1 MTAPIITLLPIEELK
16 PYLNNAKLHP
26 EEHVAQ
32 MAASIEQFRFIN
44 PIIIDQNKE
53 IIAGH
58 GRFEAAKKL
67 GLKTVPTLQV
77 DHLSP
82 EEVKAYRLADNQLTL
97 NSGYNYDLLRIEL
110 TELSNMELEFD
121 LEITGFHTA
130 ELDFILD
137 ASAADEAENGD
148 DPVDELPETPTEGRV
163 APGDLWQLGQ
173 HLLYCGDALSSVS
186 YIALFA
192 EEKAQVIITD
202 PPYNVPID
210 GHVCGNGKIKHREF
224 VQASGEMSDAQF
236 LAFLESFMK
245 QCVAYSV
252 DGSLHYIFM
261 DWRHIVAVVTAGKGL
276 YSELKNI
283 CIWNKDNGGM
293 GALYRSKHE
302 MIAVFKHGQKP
313 HINNIKLGKHG
324 RYRTNVWDYKGVNSF
339 GKQQEDLKLHP
350 TVKPVALL
358 IDAIKDCT
366 RRHQLVLD
374 PFAGSGSTLIA
385 CEKAQRKARCIELD
399 PIYCEVILQRWEA
412 HTGQTA
418 VLLKK
423 EMAHG

>member
-1 MTAPIITLLPIEELK
+1 MTAPIITLLPIKELQ

-26 EEHVAQ
+26 EEQVAQ
-32 MAASIEQFRFIN
+32 IAASIDQFGFIN
-44 PIIIDQNKE
+44 PIIIDQKKV

-58 GRFEAAKKL
+58 GRYEAAKKL
-67 GLKTVPTLQV
+67 GLQQVPTLQAA
-77 DHLSP
+77 HLTP

-97 NSGYNYDLLRIEL
+97 NSGYNYDLLRMDL
-110 TELSNMELEFD
+110 TELSSMDMEFD

-137 ASAADEAENGD
+137 SSTADKAGEEA
-148 DPVDELPETPTEGRV
+148 DPADAQPEMPTESRV
-163 APGDLWQLGQ
+163 TPGDLWQLGQ

-202 PPYNVPID
+202 PPYNVRID

-224 VQASGEMSDAQF
+224 LQASGEMSDTQF
-236 LAFLESFMK
+236 AAFLEGCMK

-261 DWRHIVAVVTAGKGL
+261 DWRHIVDVVTAGKAM
-276 YSELKNI
+276 YNELKNI

-385 CEKAQRKARCIELD
+385 CEKAQRQARCIELD

-412 HTGQTA
+412 LTGQTA

-423 EMAHG
+423 EVAHG